1 MVRILK
7 WLGLGIVLVIVV
19 GGIFGWV
26 WLRSSLPETE
36 GEITVTGLDA
46 PVTLGRDDRGV
57 AYIKAETR
65 LDAMFALGFAHA
77 QDRLWQLEMNR
88 RIAAGRVSEF
98 AGPSTVDLDRF
109 MRTLSVRDR
118 ARRAWRHQTEE
129 TRNLLRAYADGIN
142 AWMDGHKGALPP
154 EFLLTGVEPEP
165 WTPIDSISWHKMM
178 ALDLSGNYWNELA
191 RLDLSDRLSREQL
204 QQFFPPYPGDD
215 PLPLPDFDA
224 LYDGLEFR
232 SDDTGEAQRTA
243 QLPLPGRQPFHA
255 SNNWVISGERTA
267 SGAPI
272 LANDPHLGLTSPSI
286 WYLARIEVGDS
297 VLVGATLAGLPQV
310 VLGRNGDI
318 AWGFTNTGPDVQ
330 DLYLEKVLNEGAQYL
345 TPDGPRDFITRDETI
360 RVKDGEDVAFT
371 VRETRHGPVISDAR
385 EDVASRLPENT
396 VLALQW
402 TALAPEDTTIS
413 AGAGYNHVS
422 GFENFVE
429 SLQLFNVPQQNIVY
443 ADRDGNIGYYAPAL
457 VPVRGPRNDTHGMV
471 PAPGWKAA
479 YDWQGFIPRDELPR
493 RLNPESGM
501 IVTANEKVVD
511 DDYPHFLSRRWAMPY
526 RGDRIRALIDEAGS
540 HTLDSMKRIQMDVR
554 STLADDLLPVM
565 LDLAGDGHADILA
578 ALADWDREMRV
589 DAPEPLIFAAW
600 RRHLG
605 QRVYADELGARFPDY
620 WQSRPNFI
628 GRVLRGEYAAWCDD
642 IATDT
647 AEACD
652 AAVTGALDDAIAAL
666 SERFGDDWRSWRWG
680 DAHPAV
686 QEHRPMSNIPGLS
699 GIFELR
705 AEAPGGAYTVNV
717 ASPRF
722 ADGPDLYSFSHAP
735 SYRAIYDMSDPDN
748 SLYVIPTGQSG
759 NPLSRHYKDQFDQW
773 LAGEH
778 FRIPPMD
785 MADDL
790 SLLALKPVRMPDEDG
805 E

>member
-1 MVRILK
+1 MLRIFK
-7 WLGLGIVLVIVV
+7 GLGLGIGLLIVV

-26 WLRSSLPETE
+26 WLRSSLPKTE

-46 PVTLGRDDRGV
+46 PVTLGRDARGV
-57 AYIKAETR
+57 AYIRAETH

-98 AGPSTVDLDRF
+98 AGPSTVGLDRF

-118 ARRAWRHQTEE
+118 ARKAWRHQTEE
-129 TRNLLRAYADGIN
+129 TRALLRAYADGIN
-142 AWMDGHKGALPP
+142 AWMEDHRGALPP

-191 RLDLSDRLSREQL
+191 RLDLAGRLSRAQL

-232 SDDTGEAQRTA
+232 SDEETKPQQTA
-243 QLPLPGRQPFHA
+243 QVPLPGQQPFHA
-255 SNNWVISGERTA
+255 SNNWVISGDRTA

-297 VLVGATLAGLPQV
+297 VLVGATLPGLPQV
-310 VLGRNGDI
+310 VLGRNADI

-330 DLYLEKVLNEGAQYL
+330 DLYLEKVLNDGARYL
-345 TPDGPRDFITRDETI
+345 TPEGPRDFITREETI
-360 RVKDGEDVAFT
+360 HVKDGENIVFT
-371 VRETRHGPVISDAR
+371 VRETRHGPVLSDAQD
-385 EDVASRLPENT
+385 DVAARLPEDT

-402 TALAPEDTTIS
+402 TALDPADTTIS
-413 AGAGYNHVS
+413 AGAGYNHVADFD
-422 GFENFVE
+422 GFVAA
-429 SLQLFNVPQQNIVY
+429 LQLFNVPEQNIVY
-443 ADRDGNIGYYAPAL
+443 ADRAGNIGYYAPGL
-457 VPVRGPRNDTHGMV
+457 VPVRDPRNDTHGMV

-479 YDWQGFIPRDELPR
+479 YDWQGFIPRDALPLR
-493 RLNPESGM
+493 FNPESGM
-501 IVTANEKVVD
+501 IVTSNEKVVD
-511 DDYPHFLSRRWAMPY
+511 DDYPHFISRRWAMPY
-526 RGDRIRALIDEAGS
+526 RGDRIRALIDAEPA
-540 HTLDSMKRIQMDVR
+540 HTLDSMQRIQMDVR
-554 STLADDLLPVM
+554 STVADDLLPVM
-565 LDLAGDGHADILA
+565 LDLTGEGHADIRA
-578 ALADWDREMRV
+578 ALADWDHEMRV
-589 DAPEPLIFAAW
+589 DAPEPLVFAAW

-605 QRVYADELGARFPDY
+605 QRIYADELGDRFADY
-620 WQSRPNFI
+620 WQPRPNFI
-628 GRVLRGEYAAWCDD
+628 GRVLRGDYAAWCDD
-642 IATDT
+642 ITTDQVEDC
-647 AEACD
+647 AD
-652 AAVTGALDDAIAAL
+652 AVTVALKDAIAAL
-666 SERFGDDWRSWRWG
+666 SGRFGDDWRSWRWG
-680 DAHPAV
+680 DTHPAV

-699 GIFELR
+699 GLFELR
-705 AEAPGGAYTVNV
+705 AEAPGGSYTVNV

-735 SYRAIYDMSDPDN
+735 SFRAIFDMSDPEK

-759 NPLSRHYKDQFDQW
+759 NPLSRHYDDQFDLW
-773 LAGEH
+773 LAGDY
-778 FRIPPMD
+778 FTIPQMD
-785 MADDL
+785 TAGDL
-790 SLLALKPVRMPDEDG
+790 SLLTLKPVTIAASKAN
-805 E
+805 